1 MEGLRLPNIHLTKQM
16 EEYVDG
22 QIKSGAFSNVSEVL
36 RAGLRMMMED
46 DGARAFYRLKAELE
60 EAVAEAERGDYVVF
74 DPVAFEPRA
83 FRK

>member
-1 MEGLRLPNIHLTKQM
+1 MPNIHLTKQM

-22 QIKSGAFSNVSEVL
+22 QIKSGAFSNVSEVI

-83 FRK
+83 FRE

>member
-1 MEGLRLPNIHLTKQM
+1 MPNVHLTRQM
-16 EEYVDG
+16 EEYVAS
-22 QIKSGAFSNVSEVL
+22 QIRSGAFSNVSEVV

-46 DGARAFYRLKAELE
+46 DGARAFYRLRAELE
-60 EAVAEAERGDYVVF
+60 EAVDEAERGDYAAF

>member
-1 MEGLRLPNIHLTKQM
+1 MPNVHLTKQM
-16 EEYVDG
+16 EEYVEV
-22 QIKSGAFSNVSEVL
+22 QIKSGAFSNVSEVI

-46 DGARAFYRLKAELE
+46 DGARAFYRLKAEVE
-60 EAVAEAERGDYVVF
+60 KGIAEAEAGDHEVF